1 VEVVMFKIENKVVAR
16 FRDGSMVKGIT
27 YDFNPSTDI
36 FHITKTGE
44 GNEILEVS
52 VSQLKAVFFVKSF
65 EGSQDYECR
74 AFTKESLRHIP
85 GLKLKVAFEDG
96 EVIYGTTTGYTP
108 ARKAFF
114 LLPADK
120 ESNNQR
126 LYVIRESTSKV
137 ETWT

>member
-1 VEVVMFKIENKVVAR
+1 MFKIENKVVAR

-27 YDFNPSTDI
+27 YDFNPNTDI
-36 FHITKTGE
+36 FHITEAGE
-44 GNEILEVS
+44 GKETLEVS

-65 EGSQDYECR
+65 EGSQEYEGKD
-74 AFTKESLRHIP
+74 FTKESLRHIP

-126 LYVIRESTSKV
+126 LYVIRESTNKV